1 MDDAMSSTLL
11 SFIIV
16 GLIGTSCNSGTTATQ
31 QDTSQTKTTD
41 TAAAATSANKFDRQ
55 PFVYDTT
62 KQYIYLSFDDGPQPG
77 TTNCME
83 VCRKQEV
90 KATFF
95 MVGVHGKDKWGKAL
109 VTKVRDS
116 YPEFLLANHSNTH
129 AFYNKFKTF
138 YGQPTLALVDFQ
150 KAQDS
155 LHVPYKIARLPGNNG
170 WGTATAFYGT
180 KLVKPTI
187 KILDSAGY
195 DVVGWDIEWH
205 FRYDGSNRPVQ
216 SAQTI
221 VKQITSALNRKETRT
236 KNHVVLLA
244 HDRMFKHQEDAD
256 SLNYVISELK
266 KNPNYV
272 FETVDHYPNL
282 KMKQ

>member
-1 MDDAMSSTLL
+1 MGSTLL
-11 SFIIV
+11 SFLIA
-16 GLIGTSCNSGTTATQ
+16 GMIGTACNSQ
-31 QDTSQTKTTD
+31 
-41 TAAAATSANKFDRQ
+41 TSAGVDRDSSSGKTADTVLTKAGKVNPQDWQ
-55 PFVYDTT
+55 PPVYDST

-77 TTNCME
+77 TTHCME
-83 VCRKQEV
+83 VCQKNGV

-109 VTKVRDS
+109 VKKVQDS
-116 YPEFLLANHSNTH
+116 YPTFLLANHSNTH
-129 AFYNKFKTF
+129 AFFNKFKSF
-138 YGQPTLALVDFQ
+138 YGQPALALADFQ

-155 LHVPYKIARLPGNNG
+155 LRVPFKIARLPGNNG
-170 WGTATAFYGT
+170 WATQKGIYGT
-180 KLVKPTI
+180 KLVKPVA
-187 KILDSAGY
+187 KILDSSGY

-205 FRYDGSNRPVQ
+205 FRYDGSSRPVQ

-221 VKQITSALNRKETRT
+221 VNQITNALNRKETRT

-256 SLNYVISELK
+256 SLNYVISTLK

-272 FETVDHYPNL
+272 FETIENYPNL